1 MNRSRDAS
9 GKMRIKKAAG
19 LERKPAALELISCT
33 SDRLPFALF
42 KLLGSLNRLGFETRY
57 TNRSRDPGEKCH
69 HSGDAL
75 TISFRRFKSISEAA
89 FFVTFC
95 IKCRS
100 KISATAA
107 EQTKT
112 RLSSLFYFD
121 LTSKRQRNSA
131 PPIGESPISIFQPWA
146 ALNCCTT
153 ARPSPLPPVLTLREA
168 SNR

>member
-1 MNRSRDAS
+1 
-9 GKMRIKKAAG
+9 MRIKKAAG

-33 SDRLPFALF
+33 SERLPFALF
-42 KLLGSLNRLGFETRY
+42 KLLGFLNRLGFETRC

-69 HSGDAL
+69 HSGDPL

-107 EQTKT
+107 EQS
-112 RLSSLFYFD
+112 RQ
-121 LTSKRQRNSA
+121 KRDSVHFF
-131 PPIGESPISIFQPWA
+131 IS
-146 ALNCCTT
+146 T
-153 ARPSPLPPVLTLREA
+153 
-168 SNR
+168 